1 MTKLRKRMRA
11 LPLVAFALLTVGG
24 VGVVAQRNYMVG
36 REAGQPE
43 VKIALAGAV
52 ERGQERVALDKAGT
66 VRPGE
71 VLDWT
76 LTSENAGTAAAR
88 DFKATGQIPQGT
100 VFVAGSTTA
109 DGTASVTYSID
120 HGRTFSAQPTVEE
133 RQADGTVKRV
143 PAPVS
148 LYTQVRYEWSDALA
162 AGGKLTAAYKVRVK

>member
-1 MTKLRKRMRA
+1 MTKLRRRVRA
-11 LPLVAFALLTVGG
+11 LPVVAIALLAVCGAG
-24 VGVVAQRNYMVG
+24 VFAQHNYLV
-36 REAGQPE
+36 RASGQPE
-43 VKIALAGAV
+43 VKITLAGV
-52 ERGQERVALDKAGT
+52 VVRGQERVPLAKAGE

-76 LTSENAGTAAAR
+76 LTSENDGTAPAR
-88 DFKATGQIPQGT
+88 EFKTVGQIPAGT

-120 HGRTFSAQPTVEE
+120 HGKTFAAQPVVEE

-143 PAPVS
+143 PAPAA

-162 AGGKLTAAYKVRVK
+162 AGSKLSATYKVRVK